1 QDMIFDPS
9 DPSGN
14 TMLVGHRDT
23 LAASTGGAYRSVNA
37 LAPTPSFTRT
47 LTLSGS
53 ENIKFAINKAGST
66 VNVLAATGE
75 SSSGSSC
82 SVSTQSGALHRS
94 TDGGQTWSTPIASAG
109 GFCGTQCGYDIAVA
123 LDPTDAN
130 IVYLGGA
137 SNGTCS

>member
-1 QDMIFDPS
+1 
-9 DPSGN
+9 
-14 TMLVGHRDT
+14 
-23 LAASTGGAYRSVNA
+23 
-37 LAPTPSFTRT
+37 TPSFTRT

-137 SNGTCS
+137 SNGTCSGVLKKATDGNTFSRSDTALHADTHAIVVAPSN

>member
-1 QDMIFDPS
+1 
-9 DPSGN
+9 
-14 TMLVGHRDT
+14 
-23 LAASTGGAYRSVNA
+23 
-37 LAPTPSFTRT
+37 TPSFTRT

-123 LDPTDAN
+123 LDPTDPN
-130 IVYLGGA
+130 IVYRAGA
-137 SNGTCS
+137 SNGTRSGVLQKATDDSTNSRSDTALHADPHASVVAPSSPSIVY